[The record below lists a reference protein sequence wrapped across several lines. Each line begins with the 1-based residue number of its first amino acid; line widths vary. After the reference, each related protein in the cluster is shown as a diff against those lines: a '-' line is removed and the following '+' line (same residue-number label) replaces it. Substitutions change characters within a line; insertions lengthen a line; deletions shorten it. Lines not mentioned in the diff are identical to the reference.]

1 MRFKKLFVKVSF
13 ILLVASSFLS
23 CSTQQNLDGFWGG
36 DLAFSEFEVM
46 TSNLLLESD
55 STFFYINWPLQGAE
69 AQGYVGSWH
78 VKDEILALDG
88 GKSLQL
94 LLAPKADKL
103 ELLDFEG
110 KEVIG
115 QKKLL
120 LEKQNEGEITG
131 KKFIA
136 TGRFHH
142 FADASNFRFCGSD
155 KLFTVAMTEDH
166 ISAERMFL
174 SLLESNPDED
184 LFIQALVSFQMLP
197 KMDGGQSMQLIIHEL
212 MDHISACD

>member
-69 AQGYVGSWH
+69 AQGYVGFWH
-78 VKDEILALDG
+78 VKDEILVLDG

-155 KLFTVAMTEDH
+155 RSFTVAMTEEH
-166 ISAERMFL
+166 ILAERMFL
-174 SLLESNPDED
+174 SLLESNPGED

-197 KMDGGQSMQLIIHEL
+197 KMENGFSRQLVIHEVL
-212 MDHISACD
+212 SQISECD

>member
-1 MRFKKLFVKVSF
+1 MNFKKLFVKVSF
-13 ILLVASSFLS
+13 ILLVLSSFLS
-23 CSTQQNLDGFWGG
+23 CSTQQNLNGFWGG

-46 TSNLLLESD
+46 TSDLLLESD
-55 STFFYINWPLQGAE
+55 STFFYITWPLQGAE

-78 VKDEILALDG
+78 VKDEILVLDG

-94 LLAPKADKL
+94 MLSPKEDKL

-120 LEKQNEGEITG
+120 LEKQIEGEITG

-155 KLFTVAMTEDH
+155 KLFTVAMTAAH
-166 ISAERMFL
+166 IDAERMFL
-174 SLLESNPDED
+174 EQLELDAESAVY
-184 LFIQALVSFQMLP
+184 LQALMSFEMLP
-197 KMDGGQSMQLIIHEL
+197 GMEGGQFRQLVIHEVL
-212 MDHISACD
+212 TQISECD